1 MSLLKSLVRLLS
13 FLILVKV
20 EQFGDFG
27 LELSV
32 IGALAPSSNPV
43 VLGNFANPIIIR
55 VSHGR
60 GSNFRGSLGDDTCLP
75 HWVWL
80 EVWTLE
86 VE

>member
-55 VSHGR
+55 VSHGW
-60 GSNFRGSLGDDTCLP
+60 GSNFRGFRGSLGDDT
-75 HWVWL
+75 
-80 EVWTLE
+80 
-86 VE
+86 